1 MQMNEIQ
8 ILVMEKELEFL
19 KEMLGW
25 KQLAAAKST
34 LLAHVNRELLEQMQI
49 HEKLVSEL
57 IEIEQNE
64 ISRLCKITFH

>member
-1 MQMNEIQ
+1 MQINEIQ

-19 KEMLGW
+19 KEMLRW

-57 IEIEQNE
+57 TAIEENE
-64 ISRLCKITFH
+64 ISRLCKIKFH

>member
-19 KEMLGW
+19 KELLRW
-25 KQLAAAKST
+25 KKLAAAKST

-57 IEIEQNE
+57 TAIEENE

>member
-19 KEMLGW
+19 KEMLRW

-49 HEKLVSEL
+49 HDKLVSEL
-57 IEIEQNE
+57 TAIEENE